1 MTKQTTKF
9 YTGKTRDSHSVWNSG
24 ISLPYS
30 VTTAAV
36 NNGDSYTPLYLA
48 LGMGATNLH
57 IFQRR
62 MRETPNRA
70 LQMGIDTL
78 MSCLIT
84 EMTTSMPLFQDQTMP
99 TFFDKQPERAYA
111 AVSLAFP
118 LLICQHLAT
127 HPCLSLQESVLSLSR
142 TEVGYV
148 GITYSFI
155 SGKMKTVSDLI
166 GSIPAISGCSFPID
180 VAA

>member
-1 MTKQTTKF
+1 MLDN
-9 YTGKTRDSHSVWNSG
+9 RDDHVYASVPGPDNAN
-24 ISLPYS
+24 I
-30 VTTAAV
+30 
-36 NNGDSYTPLYLA
+36 
-48 LGMGATNLH
+48 
-57 IFQRR
+57 
-62 MRETPNRA
+62 
-70 LQMGIDTL
+70 
-78 MSCLIT
+78 
-84 EMTTSMPLFQDQTMP
+84 
-99 TFFDKQPERAYA
+99 FFDKQPERAYA

-148 GITYSFI
+148 GITYSFL